1 MFNRSSR
8 RWSPSTNLGYRE
20 KLCGEERRA
29 TRVAYQLREY
39 YSALSRR
46 CNGAK
51 LFYTDENGRWFN
63 IGDHGIMDDEG
74 LIFILGRSKDV
85 IKRGGVCI
93 MPAVLESCIEKYTT
107 AQVSIRYP

>member
-1 MFNRSSR
+1 VAKRGEPGELHISCESIIQHYLGGATEPSS
-8 RWSPSTNLGYRE
+8 S
-20 KLCGEERRA
+20 
-29 TRVAYQLREY
+29 
-39 YSALSRR
+39 
-46 CNGAK
+46 
-51 LFYTDENGRWFN
+51 FYTDENGRWFN